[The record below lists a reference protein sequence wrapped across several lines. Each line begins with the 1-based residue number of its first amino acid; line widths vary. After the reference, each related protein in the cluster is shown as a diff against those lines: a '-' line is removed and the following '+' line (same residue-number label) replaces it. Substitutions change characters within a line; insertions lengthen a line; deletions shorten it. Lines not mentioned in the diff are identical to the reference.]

1 MKMPKKR
8 KLNSKNPKYW
18 PVDEKATPSIKE
30 KRLLKSKAKHKAYAV
45 FMNDLS

>member
-1 MKMPKKR
+1 MPKRR

-18 PVDEKATPSIKE
+18 PAEEKATPSIKE
-30 KRLLKSKAKHKAYAV
+30 KRLLNSKAKHKAYAV

>member
-1 MKMPKKR
+1 MPKKR

-18 PVDEKATPSIKE
+18 PGDEKATPSGKE
-30 KRLLKSKAKHKAYAV
+30 KRMLNSKAKHKAYAV

>member
-1 MKMPKKR
+1 VAKKR

-18 PVDEKATPSIKE
+18 PEDTKATPSIKE
-30 KRLLKSKAKHKAYAV
+30 KRLLNSKTKHKAYAV